1 MTPCNTQPSI
11 RPFYR
16 GLPRRLARV
25 SAAFLVLAACGS
37 TQSDTLTLPAAPT
50 VTLPMGTD
58 VVLAPGEYV
67 VVNPGGL
74 RLTFAGVTGESRCP
88 VNVLIQCIQAGSARI
103 ALRVTSSAGTRDV
116 ALETTARGDT
126 TTVERYA
133 VRLVGVTPVPTTTDP
148 IPAASYR
155 TTLRVTVK

>member
-1 MTPCNTQPSI
+1 MCSSD
-11 RPFYR
+11 
-16 GLPRRLARV
+16 L
-25 SAAFLVLAACGS
+25 
-37 TQSDTLTLPAAPT
+37 SDTLTLPASPT
-50 VTLPMGTD
+50 VTIPMGTD
-58 VVLAPGEYV
+58 VVLAPSEYV

-74 RLTFAGVTGESRCP
+74 RLTFSGVTGESRCP

-103 ALRVTSSAGTRDV
+103 ALRVTSGAGTRDV
-116 ALETTARGDT
+116 AMETTTRSDT
-126 TTVERYA
+126 TTVERYV

>member
-1 MTPCNTQPSI
+1 MRHLDKQEPI
-11 RPFYR
+11 R
-16 GLPRRLARV
+16 LLHSARRRRF
-25 SAAFLVLAACGS
+25 AAALTALVTLTSCGA

-50 VTLPMGTD
+50 VPIPMGTD

-74 RLTFAGVTGESRCP
+74 RLTFTGVTSESRCP

-103 ALRVTSSAGTRDV
+103 ALRITSGVGTRDV
-116 ALETTARGDT
+116 AMETTTRSDT
-126 TTVERYA
+126 TTVERYV
-133 VRLVGVTPVPTTTDP
+133 VRLVGVSPLPTTTDP

>member
-1 MTPCNTQPSI
+1 
-11 RPFYR
+11 
-16 GLPRRLARV
+16 
-25 SAAFLVLAACGS
+25 
-37 TQSDTLTLPAAPT
+37 
-50 VTLPMGTD
+50 MGTD

-74 RLTFAGVTGESRCP
+74 RLMFTGVTSESRCP

-103 ALRVTSSAGTRDV
+103 ALRITSGVGTRDV
-116 ALETTARGDT
+116 AMETTTRSDT
-126 TTVERYA
+126 TTVERYV

>member
-1 MTPCNTQPSI
+1 MRSFHQQPSI
-11 RPFYR
+11 RPLHKDR
-16 GLPRRLARV
+16 PRRVA
-25 SAAFLVLAACGS
+25 SALSVLFVLSACGS

-116 ALETTARGDT
+116 ALETTTRGDT
-126 TTVERYA
+126 TTLERYA
-133 VRLVGVTPVPTTTDP
+133 VRLVSVTPVPTTTDP